1 MTRQESLLKVRNGFS
16 LLEILIVLAFIGL
29 LFGLA
34 RPRLGPATRNP
45 VALFAENLNRAL
57 AVAYSNAVLSGRVHR
72 VYFDLQK
79 KSMSVDEAHSERDSF
94 GALKFS
100 PLRTALIKR
109 NVPIDGVTIRTFFIG
124 GKDELKQGADKDVW
138 LLVTPQGYAQDVR
151 IGMVRDATGQNIEMT
166 INPFLCTA
174 QVSSDEAT

>member
-1 MTRQESLLKVRNGFS
+1 MKRQESSPKVRKGFS
-16 LLEILIVLAFIGL
+16 LVEILIVLAFIGL

-45 VALFAENLNRAL
+45 VTLFVENLNRAL
-57 AVAYSNAVLSGRVHR
+57 AVAYSNAVLSGRTHR

-79 KSMSVDEAHSERDSF
+79 KSMSVDEAQRERDSS

-100 PLRTALIKR
+100 PLRTALIGR
-109 NVPIDGVTIRTFFIG
+109 NVPIDGVTIRKFFIG
-124 GKDELKQGADKDVW
+124 GEDELKRGADKDVW

-151 IGMVRDATGQNIEMT
+151 LGMVRDATGQNFEVV